1 MGANEL
7 TRRGFVEGAG
17 LTPLFV
23 SAATIADARAIK
35 TAPMGNPD
43 PYSYVDPEL
52 AGPLRNWPGGFD
64 APNASNLASMRA
76 GDGPDSSKLNAPEL
90 QPRNAKI
97 PGRAGAAD
105 IPVLI
110 IDPKLDQK
118 NKPAVLYI
126 HGGGY
131 VLGSADGNL
140 RTAQDIAHGT
150 DSLVVSV
157 DYTLAPEAKFPI
169 SLEQNYAALA
179 WLHKNAGQLGVDVET
194 SQLLGGA
201 T

>member
-1 MGANEL
+1 
-7 TRRGFVEGAG
+7 
-17 LTPLFV
+17 
-23 SAATIADARAIK
+23 
-35 TAPMGNPD
+35 MGNPD

-76 GDGPDSSKLNAPEL
+76 GDGPDSSKRNAPEL

-140 RTAQDIAHGT
+140 QDREDIAHGT